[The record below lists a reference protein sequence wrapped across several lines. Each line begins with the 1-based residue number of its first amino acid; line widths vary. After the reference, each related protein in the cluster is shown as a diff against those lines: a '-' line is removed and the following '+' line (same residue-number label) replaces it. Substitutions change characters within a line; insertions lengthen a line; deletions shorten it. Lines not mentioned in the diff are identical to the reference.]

1 MSFRTSIARTGVAPL
16 LAAIPVA
23 ILLSSCG
30 EGPQSFLASDSTTIT
45 PTAET
50 ESLPAGGDADDP
62 AIWID
67 QAAPARSTI
76 IGTDKEGGIAVY
88 DLAGKQLQYRADGDL
103 NNVDLRDPFPL
114 GGMSVALVTAAD
126 RTTNRLAI
134 YRVDPATRRL
144 VDVAA
149 RRIVIGLNAY
159 GSCMYR
165 SSKSGKFYVFVNS
178 EEEGAA
184 PGGEVEQWQLFDAG
198 GGKVDARRVRRF
210 AVGSQTEGCVA
221 DDDQGYLYIGEED
234 KAIWRYGA
242 EPDAG
247 TQRTRID
254 KTGSGGHLEADI
266 EGLAIAAGTDGSGY
280 LIASSQGNSSFS
292 VYRREDGN
300 EYVKT
305 FKVAP
310 EDGVDGAEETD
321 GIDATTRDLGD
332 AFSEGLLVVQD
343 GKPDRGTTNFKLV
356 PLGGET

>member
-1 MSFRTSIARTGVAPL
+1 MSFRTSIARTAGAPV
-16 LAAIPVA
+16 LAAIAGA
-23 ILLSSCG
+23 IVLASCG
-30 EGPQSFLASDSTTIT
+30 EGPESFLASDSTTIT

-50 ESLPAGGDADDP
+50 DSLPPGGDADDP

-67 QAAPARSTI
+67 QGAPARSTV

-88 DLAGKQLQYRADGDL
+88 DLAGRQLQYRPDGDL
-103 NNVDLRDPFPL
+103 NNVDLRDGFPL
-114 GGMSVALVTAAD
+114 GGESAALVTAAD

-149 RRIVIGLNAY
+149 RKIIIGLNAY

-184 PGGEVEQWQLFDAG
+184 PGGEVEQWELFERDS
-198 GGKVDARRVRRF
+198 GKVDARRVRRF

-221 DDDQGYLYIGEED
+221 DDDRGYLYIGEED
-234 KAIWRYGA
+234 KAIWKYGA

-247 TQRTRID
+247 TQRTRVDEI
-254 KTGSGGHLEADI
+254 GSGGHLKADI
-266 EGLAIAAGTDGSGY
+266 EGLALVTESGGSGY

-292 VYRREDGN
+292 VYRSEDGN

-310 EDGVDGAEETD
+310 GDGIDAAEETD

-332 AFSEGLLVVQD
+332 AFGDGLLVVQD
-343 GKPDRGTTNFKLV
+343 GKDDRGTTNFKLV
-356 PLGGET
+356 SLGGGS